1 MKKLLATLT
10 TVAMLATT
18 TAFAAPI
25 ENNAGY
31 NKTAGT
37 YSVASDLRGQTG
49 QLTLLI
55 IPQAAYE
62 SDEIADKDIL
72 YIDQGAYAEG
82 LFQSVGILGGT
93 ELEAGTYYAKIGG
106 KNLTDGIIVEKFTIV
121 AADEGTTFTV
131 GDTNGSGEYNVAD
144 VTALIS
150 FIVSSVKFVNASSVV
165 LPKPIGDTNGSGDIN
180 VADVTA
186 LSNYIVGSG
195 QLTVEEYTLPAG
207 VTAESTY

>member
-72 YIDQGAYAEG
+72 YIDQGEYAEG
-82 LFQSVGILGGT
+82 LFQSVGILGGK
-93 ELEAGTYYAKIGG
+93 ELGAGTYYAKIGG
-106 KNLTDGIIVEKFTIV
+106 TNLANDGIVVEKFTIV
-121 AADEGTTFTV
+121 AADEGTDYMV
-131 GDTNGSGEYNVAD
+131 GDVDSNGS
-144 VTALIS
+144 VT
-150 FIVSSVKFVNASSVV
+150 
-165 LPKPIGDTNGSGDIN
+165 IGDFTTIIDKILDKIENF
-180 VADVTA
+180 TK
-186 LSNYIVGSG
+186 
-195 QLTVEEYTLPAG
+195 TTYTLPAG
-207 VTAESTY
+207 TTAESTYPAN